1 MILHYK
7 SVTKSLSG
15 FYFEGSSEPEHV
27 PSADGHPAL
36 HPRHD
41 RPCPDVPKRL
51 PCLLFPPPFPRP
63 VGVRG
68 ALRAPRG
75 AQLRPLASLRP
86 QHLAVRRHRLLR
98 GALPQGEDAGFAVKF
113 F

>member
-1 MILHYK
+1 M
-7 SVTKSLSG
+7 
-15 FYFEGSSEPEHV
+15 

-41 RPCPDVPKRL
+41 RPCPDVSKRL
-51 PCLLFPPPFPRP
+51 PCLLCSPPFARP
-63 VGVRG
+63 AGVRG

-86 QHLAVRRHRLLR
+86 QHLALCCHSLLR
-98 GALPQGEDAGFAVKF
+98 GALPQGEDPRIFKSNLNRDVGSVVDD
-113 F
+113 